1 MTTEKFESLCYI
13 QTSFLPSDLIT
24 VKLIIENAIQYTIVG
39 RLRLSKW
46 AFNYRLFICF
56 G

>member
-24 VKLIIENAIQYTIVG
+24 VKLVIENAIQYCGSPSFKQVG
-39 RLRLSKW
+39 
-46 AFNYRLFICF
+46 I
-56 G
+56 